1 MLGPS
6 CQPPVSMALAG
17 LNCLRAP
24 VTFQMYSQ
32 STQHAQKVLED
43 WKGESEWVF
52 LCPRLKIKNLSKLGH
67 ALREASGGLLLN
79 RAVDEYVAESE
90 PWVRCA
96 GA

>member
-1 MLGPS
+1 MLRSCGISCCWSEMLGPS

-52 LCPRLKIKNLSKLGH
+52 LCPMGKQVKNQ
-67 ALREASGGLLLN
+67 EF
-79 RAVDEYVAESE
+79 E
-90 PWVRCA
+90 
-96 GA
+96 